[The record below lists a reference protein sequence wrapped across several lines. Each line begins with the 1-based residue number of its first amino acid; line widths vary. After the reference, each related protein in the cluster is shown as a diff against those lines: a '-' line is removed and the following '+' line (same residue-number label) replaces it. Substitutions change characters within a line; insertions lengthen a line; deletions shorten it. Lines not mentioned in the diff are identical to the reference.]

1 MTLGRVTRHDG
12 GDMHPATVRPNSV
25 RPRTYEITFVG
36 QAGAALRAEFDDCE
50 VTVGSGTTTLR
61 AEVPD
66 QAALWGLVE
75 RMNGLRLDVIDMH
88 LVAPPPTP

>member
-1 MTLGRVTRHDG
+1 MTLVLLPGTIAVTGNQRP
-12 GDMHPATVRPNSV
+12 MRPNSV

-36 QAGAALRAEFDDCE
+36 RADAALHAEFDDCE
-50 VTVGSGTTTLR
+50 VTVESGTTTLR

-75 RMNGLRLDVIDMH
+75 RINGLRLDVIDMH